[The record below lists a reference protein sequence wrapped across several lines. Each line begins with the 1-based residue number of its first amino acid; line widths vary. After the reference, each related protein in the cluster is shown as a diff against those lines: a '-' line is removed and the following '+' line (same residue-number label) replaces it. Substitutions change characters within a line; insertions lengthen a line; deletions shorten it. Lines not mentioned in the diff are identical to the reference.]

1 MTTSLDQSSDSTIS
15 SYVAKEVVNM
25 NGKGRA
31 VQAAH
36 FLNLRR
42 FLHNGY
48 GIILAKAIVNPR
60 KIHTRLS
67 VIGACPPKIQRGEK
81 PRSERDGR

>member
-1 MTTSLDQSSDSTIS
+1 MTTSLDQSRDSTIS

-48 GIILAKAIVNPR
+48 GIILAKAIVNL
-60 KIHTRLS
+60 HTIYTRTSVHWRLP
-67 VIGACPPKIQRGEK
+67 AKNPEWRQATK
-81 PRSERDGR
+81 